1 MTLVEAKTTKQS
13 TVKTTSTVISTK
25 AIHKMADPDQTFDAL
40 LDLLRRLPPTRV
52 EENVNALCDLAPEY
66 ADDLLGNVDQ
76 PLKVLV
82 DEEKAREFLGCDY
95 NRDGDSF
102 RSPWT
107 NNYLPEPVPGPTP
120 SPRLRELEIQ
130 LNAAFDTYRE
140 MYFEGGVSSVYLWD
154 LDDEPQGKEMNF
166 AGVVLVK
173 KTLQSQSGVPTA
185 PAGSWDSLHVFE
197 CHERGR
203 SAKYK
208 LTSTVMLVLETATLA
223 KAENKGPEDSDG
235 KGGVTLSGSMTRQA
249 EIDYPLTTPQG
260 HISNI
265 GRIVEDM
272 EIKMRNLLSAVYF
285 GKTKDVINDLRS
297 QSGLEAKS
305 KEDLLRAELAG
316 KLGGRK

>member
-1 MTLVEAKTTKQS
+1 
-13 TVKTTSTVISTK
+13 
-25 AIHKMADPDQTFDAL
+25 MADPDQTFDSL

-76 PLKVLV
+76 PLKILV
-82 DEEKAREFLGCDY
+82 DEEKGREFLGCDY

-107 NNYLPEPVPGPTP
+107 NNYLPESVPGPTP
-120 SPRLRELEIQ
+120 SPRLRELEVQ

-173 KTLQSQSGVPTA
+173 KSLQSQSDIPTA

-223 KAENKGPEDSDG
+223 KADSKGLESSEG
-235 KGGVTLSGSMTRQA
+235 KGGA

-265 GRIVEDM
+265 GRMVEDM

-285 GKTKDVINDLRS
+285 GKTKDVINELRS